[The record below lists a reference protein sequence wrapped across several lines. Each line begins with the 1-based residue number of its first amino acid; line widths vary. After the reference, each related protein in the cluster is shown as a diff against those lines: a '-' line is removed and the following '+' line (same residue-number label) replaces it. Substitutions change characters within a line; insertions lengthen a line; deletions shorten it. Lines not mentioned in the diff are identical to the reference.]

1 MANRDSGYKQVS
13 GGNVAV
19 DFAYGNFPAQTNDDR
34 ASSPSFN
41 ATGGTRGSTVTEYQS
56 AVVTAASASGG
67 VVTYTASN
75 AFVAGQIV
83 TITGLSTTAFNL
95 AGVTIGTASSTQF
108 TVTNAATGTAVTG
121 ASALAEVIIQTIP
134 GLGADYGYTTTTDIS
149 SAQIGDADISKAV
162 NNAGTTYTVTV
173 GAGGAASTS
182 ARNNGNNSVF
192 DTITANG
199 GGCGGSSQP
208 GGNGANGGSGGTGSG
223 YQASIDDVTYYNLP
237 KTFGSLTASSQTIY
251 IKDN

>member
-19 DFAYGNFPAQTNDDR
+19 DFVFGNIPAQTNDDR

-67 VVTYTASN
+67 VVTYTANN

-108 TVTNAATGTAVTG
+108 TVTNAATGTGVTG
-121 ASALAEVIIQTIP
+121 ASALAEVIVQTIP
-134 GLGADYGYTTTTDIS
+134 GLGADYGYGTTTDIS
-149 SAQIGDADISKAV
+149 SEIGRAHV
-162 NNAGTTYTVTV
+162 
-173 GAGGAASTS
+173 
-182 ARNNGNNSVF
+182 
-192 DTITANG
+192 
-199 GGCGGSSQP
+199 
-208 GGNGANGGSGGTGSG
+208 
-223 YQASIDDVTYYNLP
+223 
-237 KTFGSLTASSQTIY
+237 
-251 IKDN
+251 